1 MLLFCLCSLIFP
13 QSAYAQLLLNEIYAT
28 PASGQE
34 EWLEIYNP
42 TPTAISLVGWQIA
55 ESSGTTVKNFEP
67 LAKTNEATLEACGF
81 WDLVPSKV
89 TLNNGGDTIYLFAP
103 DGTQVDSITY
113 PKLTSEQSFAR
124 LIDGDASWDVST
136 FISRGSSNYLDLAVV
151 SPDEVTA
158 TASSTPVSTSTSTAK
173 TTTASKAT
181 TTKTTTTATSST
193 NNNSATATTTNKA
206 SPTPVPQAKSWRD
219 GIEFQLPKL
228 TYATPKP
235 QATPLPQ
242 PLPSPQHQIL
252 GVSTTQP
259 SAYIQ
264 YNFPLLLVAGFAIIL
279 GGGTLAS
286 ILALEYYYHQEDPDV
301 IIEDLD
307 SF

>member
-1 MLLFCLCSLIFP
+1 MLIIFLCLTALLFPRITK
-13 QSAYAQLLLNEIYAT
+13 AQLLINEIYAT

-42 TPTAISLVGWQIA
+42 TSQAVSLAGWQIA

-67 LAKTNEATLEACGF
+67 LAKTNEATLSAYGF
-81 WDLVPSKV
+81 YDFVPAKV

-103 DGTQVDSITY
+103 DNTQADSVTY
-113 PKLTSEQSFAR
+113 PKLSTDQSYAR
-124 LIDGDASWDVST
+124 LTDGDASWDVST

-158 TASSTPVSTSTSTAK
+158 TASSTPVSTSTSTVK

-181 TTKTTTTATSST
+181 TTKTTTTATSAT
-193 NNNSATATTTNKA
+193 NNNSATAATTNKA

-242 PLPSPQHQIL
+242 PSPSPQPQIL

-259 SAYIQ
+259 SAHIQ

-286 ILALEYYYHQEDPDV
+286 ILA
-301 IIEDLD
+301 
-307 SF
+307 